1 MFDMFPVH
9 IFGMNQISLYMF
21 HRFHMNLNS
30 LHMFDMIPHELGQ
43 CVQRLVT
50 VPYVH
55 EPEQPVHIPYVH
67 HGPEQPGH
75 VQYVQ

>member
-1 MFDMFPVH
+1 
-9 IFGMNQISLYMF
+9 
-21 HRFHMNLNS
+21 MNLNS